1 MRDQRQRTTRRAID
15 ALTSTRG
22 LFAAASIAALACL
35 PGCGGGGSG
44 QDQAVKQ
51 AVQQFLSAVGRGDG
65 AAACK
70 HVTPSGQQALANQ
83 IAAATKSTRTVSC
96 QLIITEIGK
105 LLPAEVK
112 TGLQNAQVSKVTVNG
127 ASASVRDQ
135 DIHAAR
141 GNLQPFLQGGPSTKL
156 QRVGGVWMV
165 TG

>member
-1 MRDQRQRTTRRAID
+1 MRDQRLRKTRPVADTRRSAR
-15 ALTSTRG
+15 ALTAVAST
-22 LFAAASIAALACL
+22 ALLMFLA
-35 PGCGGGGSG
+35 GCGGGGG

-51 AVQQFLSAVGRGDG
+51 AVTQFLSAVGRGDG

-70 HVTPSGQQALANQ
+70 HVTPAGQRALANQ

-105 LLPAEVK
+105 LLPADVK
-112 TGLQNAQVSKVTVNG
+112 TGLQNARISKVTVSG
-127 ASASVRDQ
+127 DTASVRDQ
-135 DIHAAR
+135 DIHAAK